1 MKREYVRDWMTPDP
15 VTVDPGLSV
24 SGAYRLMKERSVRR
38 LPVVEGDRLVGIVTL
53 GDLRA
58 AVASPEGSLNIFE
71 MAFHMER
78 FTVLQI
84 MTHQVVTVTPDT
96 PIEVACRLMLK
107 HKLGGLP
114 VVADGRL
121 AGILSESDIFRLVAQ
136 HWSKGEGIVGESG
149 RSP

>member
-1 MKREYVRDWMTPDP
+1 MKREYVRDWMTLDP

-24 SGAYRLMKERSVRR
+24 SGAYRLMKEHSIRR
-38 LPVVEGDRLVGIVTL
+38 LPVIEGGRLVGIVTL

-58 AVASPEGSLNIFE
+58 AVASPEANLNIFE

-84 MTHQVVTVTPDT
+84 MTHQVVTVIPDT
-96 PIEVACRLMLK
+96 SIEAACELMLK
-107 HKLGGLP
+107 HKIGGLP

-121 AGILSESDIFRLVAQ
+121 VGMLSESDIFRLVAQ
-136 HWSKGEGIVGESG
+136 HWSETDGFARVT
-149 RSP
+149 